1 MMVLDPVIQLI
12 LLALILVWLVV
23 LTALTFKQLSF
34 LNRLSRGQSK
44 TSLEAILKQLL
55 TEQDSASARIQEI
68 VGHVEQLKG
77 SAQSH
82 FQKIGFIRFN
92 PYADTGGNQSF
103 CLCLLNDYN
112 DGIVI
117 TSLHSREQTRIYA
130 KQVSHDTVDQKDF
143 SKEEIES
150 IKQAKSIS
158 KKSK

>member
-1 MMVLDPVIQLI
+1 MMFVPPVVQLI
-12 LLALILVWLVV
+12 LLIVILVWLVV

-34 LNRLSRGQSK
+34 LSRLRRGQSK
-44 TSLEAILKQLL
+44 TSLEAILKQILS
-55 TEQDSASARIQEI
+55 EQDRASARVQEI
-68 VGHVEQLKG
+68 VGHVEQLKVA
-77 SAQSH
+77 AQGH

-130 KQVSHDTVDQKDF
+130 KQVSHDTTDQKDF

-150 IKQAKSIS
+150 IKQAKSIA